1 MEADILRETT
11 DRSVNQMSIRVLK
24 PVTNGTRNMSYTD
37 YTGLSKNGP
46 ERSLLA
52 PLNKKSGRN
61 SYGRITVR
69 HRGGGNR
76 RKYRIID
83 FKRDKF
89 DVKASVASIEYD
101 PNRSAHIALLQY
113 EDGEKRY
120 IIAPDGLKVGDVVE
134 AGPAADIKPG
144 NALPLVNIPTGTFIH
159 NVELYP
165 GRGGQLARAAGNAAQ
180 LMAKEGGYAL
190 LRLPSGE
197 LRKVPETCMATI
209 GVVGNTDHENV
220 KIGKAGRTRHMGIR
234 PTVRG
239 SVMNP
244 CDHPHGGGEGKSPI
258 GRPGPVT
265 PWGKPALGYKTRAK
279 KNRSDKLIVKRRND
293 K

>member
-1 MEADILRETT
+1 
-11 DRSVNQMSIRVLK
+11 MSIKLFK
-24 PVTNGTRNMSYTD
+24 PTTNARRNMSVTD
-37 YTGLSKNGP
+37 YSELSKVTP
-46 ERSLLA
+46 EKSLLK
-52 PLNKKSGRN
+52 PLKKNSGRN

-76 RKYRIID
+76 RKYRVID
-83 FKRDKF
+83 FKRTKF
-89 DVKASVASIEYD
+89 DVKATVKTLEYD
-101 PNRSAHIALLQY
+101 PNRSAHIALIEY
-113 EDGEKRY
+113 ADGEKAY
-120 IIAPDGLKVGDVVE
+120 ILAPVGLKVGDTVV
-134 AGPAADIKPG
+134 AGPSADIKPG
-144 NALPLVNIPTGTFIH
+144 NALPLTNIPVGTFIH

-165 GRGGQLARAAGNAAQ
+165 GKGGQLARAAGNAAQ
-180 LMAKEGGYAL
+180 LMAKEGVYAL

-197 LRKVPETCMATI
+197 LRNVPVQCMATV
-209 GVVGNTDHENV
+209 GQVGNLDHENV

-244 CDHPHGGGEGKSPI
+244 NDHPHGGGEGKSPI

-279 KNRSDKLIVKRRND
+279 KNRSDKLIVKRRNG

>member
-1 MEADILRETT
+1 MAIKNYKPTT
-11 DRSVNQMSIRVLK
+11 PSRRHMSVV
-24 PVTNGTRNMSYTD
+24 D
-37 YTGLSKNGP
+37 YSGLSKVAP
-46 ERSLLA
+46 EKSLLE
-52 PLNKKSGRN
+52 PMNKRSGRN

-83 FKRDKF
+83 FKRQKTDIPAT
-89 DVKASVASIEYD
+89 VLTLEYD
-101 PNRSAHIALLQY
+101 PNRSAHIALVQY
-113 EDGEKRY
+113 EDGEKNY
-120 IIAPDGLKVGDVVE
+120 IIAPNGLKVGDTIV
-134 AGPAADIKPG
+134 AGASADIKPG
-144 NALPLVNIPTGTFIH
+144 NALPLSSIPTGTFIH

-165 GRGGQLARAAGNAAQ
+165 GKGAQFARAAGIMAQ
-180 LMAKEGGYAL
+180 LMAKEGKFAL

-197 LRKVPETCMATI
+197 LRNVPIECMATV
-209 GVVGNTDHENV
+209 GQVGNTDHENA
-220 KIGKAGRTRHMGIR
+220 KIGKAGRKRNMGIR

-265 PWGKPALGYKTRAK
+265 PWGKPALGYKTRK
-279 KNRSDKLIVKRRND
+279 KRNRTDKFIVKRRNG